1 MAKQRKERVMNSS
14 NIYGYRGALSAVL
27 AALIVGTSGLALDK
41 GHAGGLP
48 RASIEV
54 GPRTPV
60 DSLPQVAEMPAVIVS
75 APRLAMA
82 DRRERA

>member
-14 NIYGYRGALSAVL
+14 NIYGYRGTLPAVL
-27 AALIVGTSGLALDK
+27 AALIVGASGLALDK

-54 GPRTPV
+54 GPLTPV
-60 DSLPQVAEMPAVIVS
+60 DILPQVAEMPAVIVS